1 MKYLPLV
8 LLLTSVA
15 SAQTAVCQGRT
26 VTHAMGKTCVPTT
39 PKRVIVLD
47 TGALDTALS
56 VGIKPIAATTLR
68 DDTPFPQYLMKDAE
82 GITSVGG
89 IAEPSLEKI
98 LALKPDLIL
107 SSKVRH
113 GQIYPQL
120 SKIAPTVFTEEI
132 GVTWQSDAQLWAKA
146 LGKEALLNAQ
156 MRAYKARA
164 AKLSARFPDRT
175 VSILRFTGPQIRSM
189 NKANFIGT
197 VLQDAGLKRPAFQ
210 DTSDFAKMI
219 TLESLPNLGS
229 DYLFYTR
236 YKDGSA
242 ENLKLFMDSAF
253 WKALPAVKNGR
264 AIEVL
269 DDHWMTGLG
278 VKAANLVLNDLEKH
292 LK

>member
-1 MKYLPLV
+1 MKTLIPF
-8 LLLTSVA
+8 LLLFSAA
-15 SAQTAVCQGRT
+15 SAQTCQGRLI
-26 VTHAMGKTCVPTT
+26 THAMGKTCVPLS
-39 PKRVIVLD
+39 PVRVVVLD

-56 VGIKPIAATTLR
+56 VGIKPVGATTLS
-68 DDTPFPQYLMKDAE
+68 DDTPFPQYLMKDAQ
-82 GITSVGG
+82 GIASVGG

-107 SSKVRH
+107 SSKLRH

-120 SKIAPTVFTEEI
+120 GKIAPTVFTEEI
-132 GVTWQSDAQLWAKA
+132 GVTWKSDAQLWAKA

-175 VSILRFTGPQIRSM
+175 VSILRFAGPQIRSM

-210 DTSDFAKMI
+210 DTNDFAKMI
-219 TLESLPNLGS
+219 TLESLPSLGS

-242 ENLKLFMDSAF
+242 ENLKLFMDSPF
-253 WKALPAVKNGR
+253 WRALPAVKNGR
-264 AIEVL
+264 AVEVQ

-278 VKAANLVLNDLEKH
+278 VKAANLVLSDLEKY

>member
-1 MKYLPLV
+1 MKYLV
-8 LLLTSVA
+8 LLLLSASA
-15 SAQTAVCQGRT
+15 SAQTCAGRT
-26 VTHAMGKTCVPTT
+26 VTHAMGKTCVPIA

-56 VGIKPIAATTLR
+56 VGIKPVGATTLN
-68 DDTPFPQYLMKDAE
+68 DDTPFPLYLMKDAR
-82 GITSVGG
+82 GIASVGG

-107 SSKVRH
+107 SSKLRH

-132 GVTWQSDAQLWAKA
+132 GVTWKSDAQLWAKA

-156 MRAYKARA
+156 MRAYNARA

-175 VSILRFTGPQIRSM
+175 VSVLRFTGPQIRSM

-210 DTSDFAKMI
+210 NTNDFAKMI
-219 TLESLPNLGS
+219 TLESLPNLSS

-242 ENLKLFMDSAF
+242 ENLRLFMDSPF

-264 AIEVL
+264 AVEVL

-278 VKAANLVLNDLEKH
+278 VKAANLILNDLEKY